1 MRFDGV
7 EIKVTLG
14 GDGIGAAVD
23 ALGLPSGVDPWRI
36 YFCEDVT
43 PGLDPGTPLL
53 DRDVV
58 LRARDKPGGKDDTTI
73 KLRPCRR
80 SQLTG
85 HWLAA
90 SDGKS
95 DSGEKWE
102 VKVEA
107 DWAGDRRALSASHT
121 SDRHEGLVADVADG
135 RRPVEDLF
143 TAEQLDFLH
152 DCAGPAVNLET
163 LTVLPPV
170 TATRWKTVGTAPP
183 GLGVRAERWTVDHLD
198 LLELSIVA
206 DLAEARGR
214 QEALTDFV
222 RARGLAVDAE
232 QQAKT
237 RRVLEH
243 LVRRA
248 LAAAPGGARHGARS
262 G

>member
-1 MRFDGV
+1 MRFDDV

-14 GDGIGAAVD
+14 GDQVGAAVD
-23 ALGLPSGVDPWRI
+23 ALGLPSGVEPWRI

-43 PGLDPGTPLL
+43 PGLDPATPLL

-58 LRARDKPGGKDDTTI
+58 LRARDKAGGKDDTTV

-80 SQLTG
+80 SQLTD

-95 DSGEKWE
+95 DSGDKWE

-107 DWAGDRRALSASHT
+107 DWAGDRRVLSASHT
-121 SDRHEGLVADVADG
+121 SARHEGLVAEVAG
-135 RRPVEDLF
+135 GLRPVGHLF
-143 TAEQLDFLH
+143 TAEQLQFLS
-152 DCAGPAVNLET
+152 DCSGPAINLET

-170 TATRWKTVGTAPP
+170 TATRWKSVETAPAS
-183 GLGVRAERWTVDHLD
+183 LGARAERWTVDDLD
-198 LLELSIVA
+198 FLELSIVA
-206 DLAEARGR
+206 ELAEAQSR
-214 QEALTDFV
+214 QEALAAFV
-222 RARGLAVDAE
+222 RSRGLTVDPQ

-237 RRVLEH
+237 RRVLDH

-248 LAAAPGGARHGARS
+248 LTAGAVG
-262 G
+262 